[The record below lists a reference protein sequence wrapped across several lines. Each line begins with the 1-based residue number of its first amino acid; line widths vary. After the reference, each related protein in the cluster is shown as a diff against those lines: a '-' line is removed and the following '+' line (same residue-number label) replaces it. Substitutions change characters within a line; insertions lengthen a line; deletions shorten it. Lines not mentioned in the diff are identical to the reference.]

1 MCCKKEVMDLEKEIV
16 ALVFI
21 ALLVGLGGGYG
32 LGIAIYEPQISAIQS
47 DISGIQ
53 SFLFQ
58 NKTWHKVASFNL
70 SADGEWASSI
80 FSIQGELWRINWSEA
95 GRHMSVSGWAGF
107 LICKPSQYVIEAVDL
122 GPALSG
128 PFVWSGGTHYMYGVP
143 GNYFIILRGIGAD
156 GISFTVESYLA
167 PLK

>member
-1 MCCKKEVMDLEKEIV
+1 MVDKKEVTSMERGLI

-32 LGIAIYEPQISAIQS
+32 LGIAIYQPQISAMQS
-47 DISGIQ
+47 DISDIQ
-53 SFLFQ
+53 SILFQ
-58 NKTWHKVASFNL
+58 NKTWHMIASFNL
-70 SADGEWASSI
+70 STDDEWASSI
-80 FSIQGELWRINWSEA
+80 FFIHAELWRINWSR
-95 GRHMSVSGWAGF
+95 GGNFISVTGWAGF
-107 LICKPSQYVIEAVDL
+107 LVCKPGQYVIEAIDL

-128 PFVWSGGTHYMYGVP
+128 PFIWSGGTHYMFSEP
-143 GNYFIILRGIGAD
+143 GDYFIILLGIGAD